1 MITILDVYFFISVAV
16 FVVSGIMLLREARRN
31 NFKMQPSKGAYNMI
45 LYYREIKSR
54 HEKPSKRFW
63 FFIVAGIHVVCI
75 TSVYVLAQGV
85 GN

>member
-1 MITILDVYFFISVAV
+1 
-16 FVVSGIMLLREARRN
+16 
-31 NFKMQPSKGAYNMI
+31 MI

-75 TSVYVLAQGV
+75 TAVYVLAQGV